1 MKKSN
6 AEKKLIEGAGV
17 RKGVDYLNG
26 LKDDREIWLHGQSL
40 CTSFQPIVLCD
51 ILHSLAM

>member
-26 LKDDREIWLHGQSL
+26 LKDDR
-40 CTSFQPIVLCD
+40 
-51 ILHSLAM
+51 